1 MCKIGGSEADS
12 SLAMWAS
19 IKTEM
24 DGMLSSLCAM
34 IELESIEP
42 FAGVYSYQM
51 PAITDQLHA
60 SPHKCGCLSSER
72 IESPLAAEIGH
83 VHMLNART
91 RKIPNLG
98 RLVTSD

>member
-34 IELESIEP
+34 IELES
-42 FAGVYSYQM
+42 SYQM